1 MGTQGRPLRWPVD
14 DSPRSEESGMSRP
27 VTVGVD
33 GSQGSVAALDWAAD
47 EAALRGTGLRLVYA
61 TRWAQHQL
69 AAMKVS
75 HEDRAG
81 EAEGVLVATERRAR
95 DRQPGL
101 AMTADE
107 IEDAPNSVL
116 LAAAAEA
123 DLLVVGSHGL
133 GSVRGFIVGSVGQEV
148 VADAKRPV
156 VLVRPG
162 NEEGGSGTPD
172 QSGGRK
178 VVLGLDVTEVNDE
191 PLEFAFDFAGR
202 HGVPLEIVH
211 TWHAPFTQRHKADE
225 DAEMASMLSDAVR
238 PFRDRFPAV
247 QVSEVSAPGR
257 AAEHLVEAAD
267 DADLVVVGRRRAAK
281 GSHIG
286 SVTHALIHHASCPV
300 AVVPHS

>member
-1 MGTQGRPLRWPVD
+1 
-14 DSPRSEESGMSRP
+14 MSRP

-33 GSQGSVAALDWAAD
+33 GSEGSLAALDWAAD
-47 EAALRGTGLRLVYA
+47 EAALRGTSLRLVYA
-61 TRWAQHQL
+61 TRWASHQL
-69 AAMKVS
+69 ASMKVS

-81 EAEGVLVATERRAR
+81 EAEGVLAVTEERVR
-95 DRQPGL
+95 DRRPDL

-107 IEDAPNSVL
+107 IEDAPSSVL

-123 DLLVVGSHGL
+123 EFLVVGSHGL

-148 VADAKRPV
+148 VADAQRPV

-162 NEEGGSGTPD
+162 DGENGSAAIRP
-172 QSGGRK
+172 SGRRK

-191 PLEFAFDFAGR
+191 LLEFAFDFAGR
-202 HGVPLEIVH
+202 KDVPLEIVH
-211 TWHAPFTQRHKADE
+211 TWHASFTPRHKA
-225 DAEMASMLSDAVR
+225 AENADMASALSHAVR

-247 QVSEVSAPGR
+247 EVSEISAPGR
-257 AAEHLVEAAD
+257 AAEHLVEAAH
-267 DADLVVVGRRRAAK
+267 DAGLVVVGRRRAAK

>member
-1 MGTQGRPLRWPVD
+1 
-14 DSPRSEESGMSRP
+14 MSRP
-27 VTVGVD
+27 ITVGVD
-33 GSQGSVAALDWAAD
+33 GSEGSVAALDWAAD

-81 EAEGVLVATERRAR
+81 EAEGVLAATEQRVR
-95 DRQPGL
+95 DRQPDL

-148 VADAKRPV
+148 VADSKRPV

-162 NEEGGSGTPD
+162 DGESGSGATD
-172 QSGGRK
+172 ERGHRK
-178 VVLGLDVTEVNDE
+178 VVLGLDVTEVKDE
-191 PLEFAFDFAGR
+191 LLEFAFDFAGR
-202 HGVPLEIVH
+202 HGVLLEIVH
-211 TWHAPFTQRHKADE
+211 TWHAPFAQRHTSAE
-225 DAEMASMLSDAVR
+225 DADMASALSHAVR

-247 QVSEVSAPGR
+247 EVSEVSAPGR
-257 AAEHLVEAAD
+257 AAEHLVEAAH
-267 DADLVVVGRRRAAK
+267 DAGLVVVGRRRAAK